1 MTAHHPVFVYGTL
14 RPGMSNNHWFCGADS
29 NHTGASISG
38 YELVTNGSY
47 PYLLPASAPAGK
59 GGAGADTPAPLV
71 RGTLVFVDPA
81 NWEAVAASLDELEGT
96 DPARPVHDDNLYNRV
111 LAEVVT
117 DAGEPVTAWV
127 YIPPVSKQAQL
138 RERYPLVPG
147 GEWTEPAPER
157 VRIG

>member
-1 MTAHHPVFVYGTL
+1 MTAHYPVFVYGTL
-14 RPGMSNNHWFCGADS
+14 RPGMSNHHWFRGADA
-29 NHTGASISG
+29 NRVDATITG

-47 PYLLPASAPAGK
+47 PYLLPASAPVGSDAAGQ
-59 GGAGADTPAPLV
+59 DAPVV

-81 NWEAVAASLDELEGT
+81 DWEAVAASLDELEGT

-117 DAGEPVTAWV
+117 EAGESVTAWV
-127 YIPPVSKQAQL
+127 YIPPASKQAQL

-147 GEWTEPAPER
+147 GEWTE
-157 VRIG
+157 

>member
-14 RPGMSNNHWFCGADS
+14 RPGMSNNRWFRGADS
-29 NHTGASISG
+29 NRTDATMTG

-47 PYLLPASAPAGK
+47 PYLLPASASVGSDAAGQ
-59 GGAGADTPAPLV
+59 GAPVV

-81 NWEAVAASLDELEGT
+81 DWEAVAASLDELEGT
-96 DPARPVHDDNLYNRV
+96 DPARPVHDDDLYNRV

-117 DAGEPVTAWV
+117 DAGERVTAWV

-147 GEWTEPAPER
+147 GEWTE
-157 VRIG
+157 

>member
-14 RPGMSNNHWFCGADS
+14 RPGMSNNHWFRGADS

-147 GEWTEPAPER
+147 GEWTE
-157 VRIG
+157 

>member
-14 RPGMSNNHWFCGADS
+14 RPGMSNNSWFRGADS
-29 NHTGASISG
+29 NHTDATITG

-47 PYLLPASAPAGK
+47 PYLLPASASVGSDAAGQ
-59 GGAGADTPAPLV
+59 GAPVV

-81 NWEAVAASLDELEGT
+81 DWEAVAASLDELEGT

-138 RERYPLVPG
+138 REHYPLVPG
-147 GEWTEPAPER
+147 GEWTE
-157 VRIG
+157 

>member
-14 RPGMSNNHWFCGADS
+14 RPGMSNNRWFRGADS
-29 NHTGASISG
+29 NRTDATITG

-47 PYLLPASAPAGK
+47 PYLLPASAPVGSDAAGQ
-59 GGAGADTPAPLV
+59 DAPVV

-81 NWEAVAASLDELEGT
+81 DWEAVAASLDELEGT
-96 DPARPVHDDNLYNRV
+96 DPARPVHDGNLYNRV

-147 GEWTEPAPER
+147 GEWTE
-157 VRIG
+157 

>member
-14 RPGMSNNHWFCGADS
+14 RPGMSNNRWFRGADS
-29 NHTGASISG
+29 NRTDATMTG

-47 PYLLPASAPAGK
+47 PYLLPASASVGSDAAGQS
-59 GGAGADTPAPLV
+59 APVV

-81 NWEAVAASLDELEGT
+81 DWEAVAASLDELEGT

-117 DAGEPVTAWV
+117 DAGERVTAWV

-147 GEWTEPAPER
+147 GEWTE
-157 VRIG
+157 

>member
-14 RPGMSNNHWFCGADS
+14 RPGMSNNRWFRGADS
-29 NHTGASISG
+29 NRTDATMTG

-47 PYLLPASAPAGK
+47 PYLLPASASVGSDAAGQ
-59 GGAGADTPAPLV
+59 GAPVV

-81 NWEAVAASLDELEGT
+81 DWEAVAASLDELEGT

-147 GEWTEPAPER
+147 GEWTE
-157 VRIG
+157 

>member
-14 RPGMSNNHWFCGADS
+14 RPGMSNNRWFRGADS
-29 NHTGASISG
+29 NRTDATITG

-47 PYLLPASAPAGK
+47 PYLLPASAPVSTSTGS
-59 GGAGADTPAPLV
+59 GDTGADAPAPVV

-81 NWEAVAASLDELEGT
+81 DWEAVAASLDELEGT

-147 GEWTEPAPER
+147 GEWTE
-157 VRIG
+157 